1 MTMITEL
8 LSDIRDF
15 CRQANIAESTF
26 GRMSVNDGRLVER
39 VETGRVT
46 IRTVERVRQYM
57 AKNSNKQPRAKTRRR
72 EKCHA

>member
-1 MTMITEL
+1 MTMISEL

-39 VETGRVT
+39 VEAGRVT

-57 AKNSNKQPRAKTRRR
+57 ATNSRTQTKGRNRKRD
-72 EKCHA
+72 KCHA